1 MGTQKHRNLSV
12 ETLNVKTLIVDGEP
26 YTAGG
31 DVINVT
37 VEEVHEQAP
46 VAPHPLPIE
55 KLTMVALEAR
65 VEFLTSVLV
74 EAGLIARPQARPTE
88 ADPRMTALLEAPEG
102 PAEDAPAPEGA
113 EGDDEGA
120 EGQA

>member
-12 ETLNVKTLIVDGEP
+12 ENLTVTGTF
-26 YTAGG
+26 TAPEGAG
-31 DVINVT
+31 QVINVT
-37 VEEVHEQAP
+37 VIEETAQAP